1 MMMIERLGPRPKIF
15 LVTLSG
21 LLLVAQAVLNYRLG
35 PDYSFDFFYLAPIS
49 LVAWFV
55 GRRAGISA
63 SLFSALAYFITDL
76 SGTHFAALPHIPYF
90 NLVARLGA
98 FLFAAYFVSAL
109 RRSLDQEHELAHTD
123 ELTGAVNRRAF
134 LEAAAQEINRARRHR
149 HQFTVAYMDV
159 DDFKKVNDRYGHS
172 AGDQLLRSVAATIRE
187 TIREIDVV
195 GRLGGD
201 EFVVLLPETDAEAAR
216 FVVSRVHERIQAVAD
231 ARRWSVTFSLGVVT
245 WTTPPRTVDV
255 MIKQADD
262 AMYAVKH
269 AGKNHVAHFTLSG
282 EPLAT
287 A

>member
-1 MMMIERLGPRPKIF
+1 MMLLEPFGRRPKI
-15 LVTLSG
+15 LLLTLSG
-21 LLLVAQAVLNYRLG
+21 LLVVAQAMLNYRLG

-55 GRRAGISA
+55 SRRTGVFA
-63 SLFSALAYFITDL
+63 SIFSALVYFITDL
-76 SGTHFAALPHIPYF
+76 SGTHFDNMPHIPYF
-90 NLVARLGA
+90 NLAARLGA

-109 RRSLDQEHELAHTD
+109 RRSLDQEHELARTD
-123 ELTGAVNRRAF
+123 DLTGAVNRRAF

-149 HQFTVAYMDV
+149 HPFTVAYMDV
-159 DDFKKVNDRYGHS
+159 DDFKKVNDRFGHS
-172 AGDQLLRSVAATIRE
+172 AGDQLLRSVAETIRE

-216 FVVSRVHERIQAVAD
+216 FVVSRVQQRIQAVAD
-231 ARRWSVTFSLGVVT
+231 ARHWPVTFSLGVVT

-269 AGKNHVAHFTLSG
+269 AGKNHVVHFTLAG
-282 EPLAT
+282 EPLA
-287 A
+287 AA